1 MRLMYRGI
9 PYDSVYAPNSDVSA
23 PALTRNHQHQHQ
35 LGLSDSDS
43 MPNATLRLS
52 YRGINYIR
60 FR

>member
-9 PYDSVYAPNSDVSA
+9 SYDSADAPNSEISS
-23 PALTRNHQHQHQ
+23 PALTRKHQHQ
-35 LGLSDSDS
+35 LGLSNSDS

-52 YRGINYIR
+52 YRGIHYVR